1 MKNIIIFGTGEF
13 GKDAYRYYQL
23 NSDIH
28 ILAFSDNNETKH
40 HTQFFDHTIIPPHEI
55 SPLEYDEIVIASS
68 FDDEIYQ
75 QLLHLGI
82 EKEKIHILNL
92 NQIKIQLHNGER
104 LLLAQKLMLDLAT
117 FFNTNN
123 ISYHIDH
130 GTLLGVIRDNSLLPW
145 DIDVDFAIEEKD
157 KNLVLEL
164 LGHFLESYKIEY
176 CKKNNW
182 RCSIH
187 NCMMLLEDTIE
198 SLPMVIKVFN
208 DADDSVSNS
217 FFVDIELKYS
227 LNGTLYWMVGSRKL
241 SAPADICFP
250 ATSIHFQNHT
260 LLVPKETK
268 TYLKLLYGNWEKVIK
283 EWSYDQYSN
292 IEEK

>member
-23 NSDIH
+23 QSDIH
-28 ILAFSDNNETKH
+28 IVAFSDNNETKH
-40 HTQFFDHTIIPPHEI
+40 FTQFFDNKIIPPKEI
-55 SPLEYDEIVIASS
+55 SLLEYDEIVIASS

-92 NQIKIQLHNGER
+92 NQIKIQLHNGDR

-130 GTLLGVIRDNSLLPW
+130 GTLLGVIRDNSLMPW
-145 DIDVDFAIEEKD
+145 DIDVDFAIQNKD
-157 KNLVLEL
+157 KDIVLEL
-164 LGHFLESYKIEY
+164 LDHYLENYKIEY
-176 CKKNNW
+176 CKNNNW

-187 NCMMLLEDTIE
+187 NCVMNFDDKVE

-217 FFVDIELKYS
+217 FFVDIELKYQYQ
-227 LNGTLYWMVGSRKL
+227 NNLYWMVGSRKL
-241 SAPADICFP
+241 SAPIEICFP
-250 ATSIHFQNHT
+250 ATPIIFKNHT
-260 LLVPKETK
+260 ILVPKDTNS
-268 TYLKLLYGNWEKVIK
+268 YLKSLYGNWEKVIK